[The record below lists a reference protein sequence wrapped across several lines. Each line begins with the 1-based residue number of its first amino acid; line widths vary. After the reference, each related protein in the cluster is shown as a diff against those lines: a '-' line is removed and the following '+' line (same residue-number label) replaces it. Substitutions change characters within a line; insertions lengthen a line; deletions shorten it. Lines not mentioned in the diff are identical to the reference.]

1 METAAPGMPT
11 GRDLPA
17 RDWLAIGGLTVLAAA
32 LRGLG
37 LGRGLW
43 LDEYYGVVEIY
54 SLSPAT
60 IFTTYAWDFNH
71 PLYSLLAGASVS
83 AFGDSAWAA
92 RLPAAVFGVA
102 TVPVLYLLAREAT
115 SRFEAVLATALLAV
129 SYHHVWF
136 SQNARGYTMLAFF
149 SVVATWLLLRGLRED
164 RWAPFLAY
172 GVAVGL
178 GVYTHLTMVFLVV
191 GHALACG
198 VLAFRSFIRR
208 EESWPAGW
216 RRWKKPAAGM
226 TLGAVL
232 TLALYAPILSQV
244 LDFFLHQ
251 PSGTEGLSTPSWALA
266 EAVRSLRQ
274 GLGAGMLVGL
284 LVAGAIGAAGL
295 WSYSRQP
302 ALFWVF
308 VLPFPVTVV
317 GALVARGTMYPR
329 FFFFLVG
336 IGILIMV
343 RGAVTVGGWLGRR
356 VVPGGGG
363 GAARAGA
370 MTCGLLV
377 LALAIL
383 SLPRNYRF
391 PKQDYAAALGFAE
404 ARAAEH
410 GDPVATAGPGTWPIH
425 HYFGRNHP
433 RVDSLPQ
440 LEAVRGGGR
449 PTWMIYTL
457 PRYLEPDLREAIQTE
472 CRPARIFPAT
482 VSGGELRVCVFPPAA
497 PAGMERTAAAGE
509 THTGGAP

>member
-1 METAAPGMPT
+1 MEAAPARTPAQP
-11 GRDLPA
+11 DLAA
-17 RDWLAIGGLTVLAAA
+17 REWVGIGLLVLLAAA

-37 LGRGLW
+37 LGGGLW
-43 LDEYYGVVEIY
+43 LDEYYGVVEVY
-54 SLSPAT
+54 SLSPFT

-102 TVPVLYLLAREAT
+102 TVPVLYLLGREAT
-115 SRFEAVLATALLAV
+115 SRFEAVLASALLAV

-136 SQNARGYTMLAFF
+136 SQNARGYSMLAFF
-149 SVVATWLLLRGLRED
+149 SVAATWLLLRGLRED
-164 RWAPFLAY
+164 RWAPFVAY
-172 GVAVGL
+172 GVAIGL

-198 VLAFRSFIRR
+198 ILAGRSFVRR
-208 EESWPAGW
+208 GASGPAGW
-216 RRWKKPAAGM
+216 ERWKKPVTGM

-232 TLALYAPILSQV
+232 ALSLYAPILSQV

-266 EAVRSLRQ
+266 ETLRSLRQ

-284 LVAGAIGAAGL
+284 LAAGVIVAAGL

-317 GALVARGTMYPR
+317 GALLARGTMYPR

-336 IGILIMV
+336 IGVLIMV
-343 RGAVTVGGWLGRR
+343 RGAVTVGGWVGRR
-356 VVPGGGG
+356 VAPGGGG
-363 GAARAGA
+363 KAANAGA
-370 MTCGLLV
+370 MACALLV
-377 LALAIL
+377 LVLAAL

-404 ARAAEH
+404 AQAVEQGAR
-410 GDPVATAGPGTWPIH
+410 VATAGPGSWPIH
-425 HYFGRNHP
+425 HYFGRSHP

-440 LEAVRGGGR
+440 LQSLRANGSSI
-449 PTWMIYTL
+449 WMIYTL
-457 PRYLEPDLREAIQTE
+457 PRYLDPDLMKAIQEE
-472 CRPARIFPAT
+472 CRPARTFPAT
-482 VSGGELRVCVFPPAA
+482 VSGGDLRVCVFPPAV
-497 PAGMERTAAAGE
+497 PSGVEGTAAA
-509 THTGGAP
+509 TGTPGGGIP